1 MAEREIKVN
10 IGANTKGLDSGLKRA
25 TGNLKRFAVTA
36 AAALSLKAMT
46 VEISQFETSMSRV
59 SAISKASAKDLEA
72 LRKVAKD
79 LGKTTEFSASQAADG
94 LGFFAMAGFSAK
106 EAMAALP
113 ATLDL
118 ATASGMGLAQAADI
132 ASNVLSGFG
141 KAANEAGT
149 VADVLAAASS
159 AANTDVYQL
168 GSAMSTVAPI
178 SAALGI
184 SLEDTA
190 AAIGV
195 MSDAGIQGER
205 AGTALRGVLS
215 SLAGPTKQAVDA
227 LANYGLTA
235 KDVNPETNSLAD
247 VMARLKGAGLG
258 TADAMKIFG
267 REAASGALV
276 LINSNDRLREFGA
289 ELENVGGAAGN
300 MAKIMRDNLGG
311 DINGLVSSISGLI
324 LSLGDAGLTEVM
336 RGVVQAATYL
346 VRGISDIIDSSQ
358 TLAMAVEFLGANL
371 DVAANS
377 IGVLAVGLTVKAIPA
392 IYSMVTAT
400 GFLTGAMVA
409 LRSAIFLTGIGALV
423 IGAGYLI
430 TKFADLTEKTGGV
443 GNALGLLK
451 DVGLEVFDRLRRG
464 VSLVG
469 EGFAA
474 AGMAMKAAFFEAFAA
489 ISQRFAAF
497 TKMIADG
504 LNAVLGTQLQ
514 GVGSAFAD
522 RLSSS
527 AADLSTASAEFGK
540 SIATS
545 FGDLATP
552 LTSLDALTSAMNAP
566 GMTTGAT
573 LTSGEGGLLPPA
585 LSESGTGG
593 GGGGVDVPGGGGGGK
608 KGGAGAGIAEQLATR
623 LEALQEGLMTES
635 EVVAEWYEQSRVTL
649 AEALEA
655 ELLTR
660 TEYNDAIERLEA
672 EHQDRLGSIK
682 EAGNKRGLQAALSGG
697 AQILGAMGA
706 MNKKALKASQIFAA
720 AEALISTYKGAAKEL
735 EKGVLGYATAAAVI
749 AKGIGFVAAIKGVSA
764 SGGSVGGG
772 GGGGGG
778 SAAPAP
784 APAQAPAT
792 TFAFTLQNDPMGFGE
807 SFARQLIDQLN
818 ATQRNG
824 GQIRG
829 VLA

>member
-10 IGANTKGLDSGLKRA
+10 IGGDTSDLDRALTKGQQNLLRFAKVGAAAVAAVGVAMIGLTKQSLANIDALAKQARSLGLTTSALQKMAMVAGEAGVEAGALSSMLGLMQRNIIELQKGTKTQTQSFAKMGLTIKDLKGLAPDEQFRLIAEGLNGITDPAAKTAAAMDVFGRSGRAAINMMEGYSEKAAEAANFQREWGITVSQFDSDRIEAANDAFGRLGMALTGVGNTLAATIAPAIIAFSEGLLRA
-25 TGNLKRFAVTA
+25 TGEGSTFREVIGFISENLDV
-36 AAALSLKAMT
+36 
-46 VEISQFETSMSRV
+46 
-59 SAISKASAKDLEA
+59 
-72 LRKVAKD
+72 
-79 LGKTTEFSASQAADG
+79 
-94 LGFFAMAGFSAK
+94 MANS
-106 EAMAALP
+106 
-113 ATLDL
+113 
-118 ATASGMGLAQAADI
+118 
-132 ASNVLSGFG
+132 V
-141 KAANEAGT
+141 
-149 VADVLAAASS
+149 
-159 AANTDVYQL
+159 
-168 GSAMSTVAPI
+168 
-178 SAALGI
+178 
-184 SLEDTA
+184 
-190 AAIGV
+190 
-195 MSDAGIQGER
+195 
-205 AGTALRGVLS
+205 GVLV
-215 SLAGPTKQAVDA
+215 L
-227 LANYGLTA
+227 GLTA
-235 KDVNPETNSLAD
+235 N
-247 VMARLKGAGLG
+247 
-258 TADAMKIFG
+258 
-267 REAASGALV
+267 
-276 LINSNDRLREFGA
+276 
-289 ELENVGGAAGN
+289 
-300 MAKIMRDNLGG
+300 
-311 DINGLVSSISGLI
+311 
-324 LSLGDAGLTEVM
+324 
-336 RGVVQAATYL
+336 
-346 VRGISDIIDSSQ
+346 
-358 TLAMAVEFLGANL
+358 
-371 DVAANS
+371 
-377 IGVLAVGLTVKAIPA
+377 AIPA

-409 LRSAIFLTGIGALV
+409 LRSAIFLTGIGAIV
-423 IGAGYLI
+423 ISAGYLI
-430 TKFADLTEKTGGV
+430 AKFVDLTEKTGGV

-469 EGFAA
+469 ESFAA

-497 TKMIADG
+497 TQMIADG

-514 GVGSAFAD
+514 GVGAAFAN

-540 SIATS
+540 SMATS
-545 FGDLATP
+545 FGDLAAP

-573 LTSGEGGLLPPA
+573 LTPGAGGLLPPA
-585 LSESGTGG
+585 LGANG
-593 GGGGVDVPGGGGGGK
+593 GGGGVDVPGGGGGGG
-608 KGGAGAGIAEQLATR
+608 KGGAGIASQLASR

-635 EVVAEWYEQSRVTL
+635 EVVAAWYEESQMTL
-649 AEALEA
+649 IEALEA

-672 EHQDRLGSIK
+672 EHQERLGSIK

-697 AQILGAMGA
+697 AEILGAMGA